1 MCVERM
7 ADMPEEI
14 EAARSNEL
22 LTKEEWEPL
31 LQDESK
37 LSPMMQQYLSVKK
50 QHEGYIL
57 FFRLGDFFRCFL
69 TTR

>member
-1 MCVERM
+1 
-7 ADMPEEI
+7 MPEEI

-57 FFRLGDFFRCFL
+57 FFPARRFL
-69 TTR
+69 